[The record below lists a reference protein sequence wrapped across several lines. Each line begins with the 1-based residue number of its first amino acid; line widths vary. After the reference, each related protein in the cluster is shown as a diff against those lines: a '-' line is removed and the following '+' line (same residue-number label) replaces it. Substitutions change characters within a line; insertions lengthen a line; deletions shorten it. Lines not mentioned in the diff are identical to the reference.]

1 MTTLTSFPGG
11 RPGRRAWAPK
21 PSTFPGTMLA
31 GWAGGKILS
40 SNPRGM
46 HFSNLHRQAGDI
58 VAADLLQAQ
67 VAARA
72 GRDL

>member
-21 PSTFPGTMLA
+21 PSTFPRTMLA

-40 SNPRGM
+40 SNPRGV
-46 HFSNLHRQAGDI
+46 HFSNLPRQAGNI
-58 VAADLLQAQ
+58 VAADLLQPQ
-67 VAARA
+67 VSAWA